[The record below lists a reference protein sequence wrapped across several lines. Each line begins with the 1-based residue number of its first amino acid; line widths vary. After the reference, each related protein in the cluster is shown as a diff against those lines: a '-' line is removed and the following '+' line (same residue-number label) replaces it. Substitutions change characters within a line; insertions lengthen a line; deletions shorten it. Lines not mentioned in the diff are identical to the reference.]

1 MRAFVV
7 IAHPLADSLCK
18 SLAKAAIATLRERGH
33 AIDVLDLYDSG
44 FDPVLTADE
53 RRAYYGNSSDQP
65 ESAQQLRDA
74 EILLLVFP
82 TWWFG
87 LPAILKGW
95 FDRVWIPGTAFDNAP
110 DNSAIVPRLTS
121 LRHAVAITTLG
132 SPRWVDWLVL
142 RQPVKR
148 ILKRAIIGAC
158 APQAKFHYLA
168 LHGAEAVSAL
178 RFDQFAAKIVRVLNT
193 M

>member
-1 MRAFVV
+1 MRALVV
-7 IAHPLADSLCK
+7 IAHPLDDSLCK

-33 AIDVLDLYDSG
+33 TVEVLDLHDCG

-53 RRAYYGNSSDQP
+53 RRAYYRNGSGDQ
-65 ESAQQLRDA
+65 EMTQQLRDA

-87 LPAILKGW
+87 FPAILKGW
-95 FDRVWIPGTAFDNAP
+95 FDRAWIPGTAFDNAP
-110 DNSAIVPRLTS
+110 DNSAIMPRLTS

-168 LHGAEAVSAL
+168 LHRAEAVSKL
-178 RFDQFAAKIVRVLNT
+178 RFDQFAAKIVSVLKT